1 MRWALVGFGGVGV
14 LSLLAC
20 GGALGGLGD
29 GAPLYGTGSF
39 SGGLTEVEVRAGGD
53 TEAKTVI
60 GVPMSCVG
68 FIAPEQPDYTFSVA
82 SPGGLLNIG
91 ACSDQDTALVIRP
104 PSGTIAC
111 IADSE
116 GTNPVYT
123 ENASA
128 MGDYAV
134 WVATYSS
141 GGSASAKLRITDT
154 NDSVCTRI
162 AFDGEPS
169 VPPIAL
175 SGGFAPQSVPVQAG
189 GSSSASGLRNAT
201 GNCTGYV
208 DDTTPTARI
217 NFTGASGPLN
227 IGACS
232 GSDTTLIVRGPDGT
246 TLCNDDTEG
255 SNPVVRIPAAGAGDY
270 TVLVGAYSSGERPS
284 ATLKVSSAGGSLC
297 STPVVK

>member
-1 MRWALVGFGGVGV
+1 MRLGLFGVGFVGV
-14 LSLLAC
+14 VSLAC

-29 GAPLYGTGSF
+29 GAPLYGSGTYTG
-39 SGGLTEVEVRAGGD
+39 GMTEVEVRAGGD
-53 TEAKTVI
+53 TEAKTVL
-60 GVPMSCVG
+60 GVPTSCVG
-68 FIAPEQPDYTFSVA
+68 FIAPEQPDYTFTVA
-82 SPGGLLNIG
+82 SPGSLLNIG
-91 ACSDQDTALVIRP
+91 ACSDQDTALVIRT
-104 PSGTIAC
+104 PSGSTEC
-111 IADSE
+111 IDDSE

-128 MGDYAV
+128 IGEYAV

-141 GGSASAKLRITDT
+141 GGSASAKLRITDS

-175 SGGFAPQSVPVQAG
+175 AGGFAPQSVPVQAG
-189 GSSSASGLRNAT
+189 GTSSAGGIRNAR

-208 DDTTPTARI
+208 DEATPTARI
-217 NFTGASGPLN
+217 SFTGASGPLN
-227 IGACS
+227 IAACS
-232 GSDTTLIVRGPDGT
+232 SSDTTLIVRGPDGT
-246 TLCNDDTEG
+246 TLCDDDSEG

-284 ATLKVSSAGGSLC
+284 ASLKVSSASGTLC
-297 STPVVK
+297 TPAVVK